1 MLPLPRSST
10 ATSTPPQSSTAD
22 VGSTTDE
29 APRTSVH
36 RYWQNLVEGRR
47 GVAVVLDV
55 TAVGVV
61 RRKGHGEVLMDHGWC
76 EWVVVVV
83 VVVVEDVGGTVV
95 VVVVVV
101 VVAASAAVG

>member
-1 MLPLPRSST
+1 M
-10 ATSTPPQSSTAD
+10 
-22 VGSTTDE
+22 
-29 APRTSVH
+29 
-36 RYWQNLVEGRR
+36 EGRR

-61 RRKGHGEVLMDHGWC
+61 RREGHGEVLMDHGWC
-76 EWVVVVV
+76 EWVV

-101 VVAASAAVG
+101 VVVG

>member
-1 MLPLPRSST
+1 M
-10 ATSTPPQSSTAD
+10 
-22 VGSTTDE
+22 
-29 APRTSVH
+29 
-36 RYWQNLVEGRR
+36 
-47 GVAVVLDV
+47 VLDV

-101 VVAASAAVG
+101 VVAAAAAVG